1 MTVVC
6 PSCLAVCNVPDA
18 AAYGK
23 KVRVT
28 CEHCGNAVIA
38 DGTPPR
44 AELAP
49 ALDFSQ
55 LELATTDDD
64 ATRIMHRPL
73 DFSVH
78 DEPTVVGQIPLEALE
93 AERRFSQDTVPP
105 PQLDAQETVRP
116 AAPPTVQLA
125 PGVHALPSVRPAA
138 APGPAAA
145 AQTLPRAVVPQPEEE
160 GSLGP
165 LPWDAHRPRA
175 WPWLIVLGVAV
186 FLLVYALSR

>member
-1 MTVVC
+1 VTVVC

-23 KVRVT
+23 KVRIT
-28 CEHCGNAVIA
+28 CEHCGNPVLA
-38 DGTPPR
+38 DGTPPQ
-44 AELAP
+44 ATLAP

-55 LELATTDDD
+55 LELAPADDD
-64 ATRIMHRPL
+64 ATRIMKRPL

-93 AERRFSQDTVPP
+93 AERRFSQQTEPP
-105 PQLDAQETVRP
+105 PKPETQDTVRP

-125 PGVHALPSVRPAA
+125 PGVLALPSVAPSALAA
-138 APGPAAA
+138 APATPTVPGPAAT
-145 AQTLPRAVVPQPEEE
+145 QPQEDE
-160 GSLGP
+160 SLGP
-165 LPWDAHRPRA
+165 LPWDAQRPRA

>member
-28 CEHCGNAVIA
+28 CQQCGNTVIA
-38 DGTPPR
+38 DGTPPQPT
-44 AELAP
+44 LTP

-55 LELATTDDD
+55 LELAPADDD
-64 ATRIMHRPL
+64 ATRIMQRPL

-93 AERRFSQDTVPP
+93 AERRFSQQTVPP
-105 PQLDAQETVRP
+105 PKPDTQDTVRP

-125 PGVHALPSVRPAA
+125 PGVHALPSVKPAA
-138 APGPAAA
+138 VASAPAAP
-145 AQTLPRAVVPQPEEE
+145 TLPRAVVPQPEVDD
-160 GSLGP
+160 SLGP